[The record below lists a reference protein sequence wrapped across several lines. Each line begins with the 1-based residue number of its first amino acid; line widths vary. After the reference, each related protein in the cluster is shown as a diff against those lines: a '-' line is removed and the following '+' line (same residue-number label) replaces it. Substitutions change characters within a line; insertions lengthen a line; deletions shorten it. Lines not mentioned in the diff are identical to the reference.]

1 MLFILFWTILSKH
14 SPLTS
19 LFHTQEAMKR
29 FEGESSH
36 KGSSFSSILNE
47 EYLSKSHKGSSFSSF
62 VNEDYLSKSSH
73 IMRPSKR
80 HAFEKLPE
88 LSLKSPPVVRPY
100 VRSKMPRLRWT
111 PDLHLCF
118 VHAVERLGGE
128 DSKMSIYYGPN
139 ITLFS
144 IFIKGNEVMLCLI
157 FC

>member
-14 SPLTS
+14 SPRTS
-19 LFHTQEAMKR
+19 LFHTQEAMKKR

-36 KGSSFSSILNE
+36 KGSSFSSL
-47 EYLSKSHKGSSFSSF
+47 
-62 VNEDYLSKSSH
+62 VNKEYLSKSSH

-80 HAFEKLPE
+80 HAIERLPE

-128 DSKMSIYYGPN
+128 DSKLSIYYGPIITFLKN
-139 ITLFS
+139 IYKRKWSNIKLNFLLTKGS
-144 IFIKGNEVMLCLI
+144 ILLLNI
-157 FC
+157 

>member
-14 SPLTS
+14 YPLTS
-19 LFHTQEAMKR
+19 LCHTQEAMKR

-36 KGSSFSSILNE
+36 KGSSFSSLVNE
-47 EYLSKSHKGSSFSSF
+47 E
-62 VNEDYLSKSSH
+62 YLSKSSH

-80 HAFEKLPE
+80 YAIEKLPE

-139 ITLFS
+139 ITLFFFFFFNFYKRKWS
-144 IFIKGNEVMLCLI
+144 NVMLNFLLTKFSI
-157 FC
+157 LLLLNI